1 MFSPPRELPDRAPRL
16 ADGRYV
22 LLARIG
28 RGGMAGVYAAWDTR
42 IDEWRAIKVLLPK
55 HARDGGLRARFERE
69 GTTMMALHHPNLCR
83 VFEVG
88 EGEKLPFLV
97 MELINAGSLY
107 RWTKVHGLMPPRM
120 AVETTLQL
128 CAGVT
133 AVHES
138 GVVHRDIKPRNVLIN
153 WDGVLKLTDFGI
165 AQLEDS
171 HETRTGLAMGTLG
184 FMSPEQLHDA
194 KSVDLRADIY
204 ALGATLWSQL
214 TARKARDLFRLED
227 KPGLMDGV
235 QPLLRPILAQCLAYD
250 REDRFQSAEELA
262 ESLADVLH
270 DLPEDPP
277 DSPPL
282 QLPLESLSLKS
293 KPENTFSEI
302 LTTLAGEDENSESE
316 QSADDDR
323 PRPVSSS
330 GATIPP
336 SRSAERPPQSLVDG
350 LPAQRQQTPGKTTP
364 HNTTPQLLDSGSSW
378 SGGDPKL
385 MPPVAL
391 RSGGQSLAQRR
402 QMELEHPEELPEY
415 LLGVDQPDNNLKP
428 ELITYTPEVVPVPP
442 EPPVKLLGRVLILLM
457 ITPVVLLMLLVVL
470 VVSAAG
476 LGAVQVRSAA
486 SSVEEARADLAMEL
500 TNAQGLLDELPAIGA
515 QQPPL
520 RDAYERWRSTDD
532 PGPRAKAGLAFVHL
546 AEQEMAARVG
556 FDERTHEQA
565 LVVQRV
571 ERLQASRGRLMEAER
586 DWTTAAETPQGWL
599 AVAVRLAPP
608 PGG

>member
-1 MFSPPRELPDRAPRL
+1 MFSPPRELPERAPRL

-42 IDEWRAIKVLLPK
+42 IEEWRAIKVLLPK

-107 RWTKVHGLMPPRM
+107 RWTKVHGVMPPRM
-120 AVETTLQL
+120 AVEATLQL

-133 AVHES
+133 VVHES

-250 REDRFQSAEELA
+250 REDRFQSAEELG

-270 DLPEDPP
+270 DLPEDPS

-293 KPENTFSEI
+293 KPESTFSEI
-302 LTTLAGEDENSESE
+302 LTTLAGEEEEPEPEQRSDE
-316 QSADDDR
+316 DR
-323 PRPVSSS
+323 PRTPS
-330 GATIPP
+330 GAATPVP
-336 SRSAERPPQSLVDG
+336 AQRPPQSLVDG
-350 LPAQRQQTPGKTTP
+350 LPSKPLES
-364 HNTTPQLLDSGSSW
+364 NLLRSGSSW
-378 SGGDPKL
+378 SGQPLLQPG
-385 MPPVAL
+385 AL
-391 RSGGQSLAQRR
+391 RSPEMSLAQRR
-402 QMELEHPEELPEY
+402 QLDLEHPEELPEY
-415 LLGVDQPDNNLKP
+415 LVGVDQPENALKP
-428 ELITYTPEVVPVPP
+428 ELITYTPPVAPVHP
-442 EPPVKLLGRVLILLM
+442 EAPVKFLGRVLILLM
-457 ITPVVLLMLLVVL
+457 IAPVVLLMVLVLLVG
-470 VVSAAG
+470 SAAG

-486 SSVEEARADLAMEL
+486 SRVEEARQELTLEL
-500 TNAQGLLDELPAIGA
+500 TNAQGLLEELPAIGA
-515 QQPPL
+515 SQPPL
-520 RDAYERWRSTDD
+520 RNAYERWRSTDE

-546 AEQEMAARVG
+546 AEQEASSRVG
-556 FDERTHEQA
+556 FDQRSHEQT
-565 LVVQRV
+565 LVVQRI
-571 ERLQASRGRLMEAER
+571 ERLQATRTRLLEAEEG
-586 DWTTAAETPQGWL
+586 WTSAAETPQGWL